1 MWSLSVVN
9 VEVLSHT
16 HLFHDADWFSMAH
29 NIQMPVF
36 GAASGVAAS
45 SYWGDIDN
53 LDVDMLAEYLLDDG
67 NLNANGVTFDFVYV
81 RSRRNVEQGARL

>member
-1 MWSLSVVN
+1 
-9 VEVLSHT
+9 
-16 HLFHDADWFSMAH
+16 MAH

-36 GAASGVAAS
+36 GAASGVVAS
-45 SYWGDIDN
+45 SYWGDVDN

-81 RSRRNVEQGARL
+81 SRCNDEQGAPLLA